1 VIAPTTKAQA
11 AEPIGSAQDLQAQL
25 VLRESPKTMLLG
37 VVSAWLLAAG
47 MWEGQRDPSYA
58 VRAFGWAF
66 AISLLL
72 LRGVW
77 IVKSRAADSASR
89 PNGQIVRLRR
99 NAFALAVL
107 WGLSSVLLLPGAE
120 FERQAL
126 LIVAIGLIT
135 MGGAVGRAVHVPQV
149 QAYVLIMSSLF
160 ALGLLAM
167 PGRFYLFVGLG
178 YVLFGAVIVLFI
190 RAQDNTVR
198 RERELNLEIDQLLR
212 KAEGARA
219 EAETARQLAER
230 ASASKTRFLA
240 TASHDLRQP
249 MHSIGLL
256 IGLIHQTADD
266 PRLQQLSAKAQQ
278 SIDAMERLF
287 GSLLDISKL
296 DAGSIQPD
304 VGPVDFG
311 ALLEAI
317 EHTWAPQAAEQG
329 LHLRV
334 RSTHHIV
341 RSDSALLERIVNNL
355 VSNAIRYTSHGSV
368 LVACRRRGQQCTL
381 QVWDTGM
388 GIAPENQAAIFEEF
402 YRVEGFGSGQGG
414 GLGLGLSIVQRSA
427 QILGHEVRV
436 VSRLGRG
443 SRFEVLMP
451 RLQSPVLHLAS
462 LQSNPGTETTLAGT
476 FVAILDDDEQ
486 NRNAMVEVFQAQ
498 GCPVVAGDSVDTL
511 LAALQS
517 HLRSP
522 ELIVA
527 DFRLGQSG
535 TGTAA
540 VQCVRQRCEEPIP
553 ALIVTADTDSSI
565 AEQTACIDAKLLT
578 KPVGAARLL
587 QAAVEALAA
596 RPTSS
601 RPPSSWV
608 AVSPTQSAGRART
621 ASMFCP

>member
-1 VIAPTTKAQA
+1 VTVAA
-11 AEPIGSAQDLQAQL
+11 AEAQVAGPIGSAQDLQAQL

-37 VVSAWLLAAG
+37 VASAWLLAAG
-47 MWEGQRDPSYA
+47 MWEAQRDPSYA
-58 VRAFGWAF
+58 IKAFGWAF
-66 AISLLL
+66 AISALL

-77 IVKSRAADSASR
+77 IVKSRAADPASR
-89 PNGQIVRLRR
+89 SNGRIARLQR
-99 NAFALAVL
+99 NAFALAVM
-107 WGLSSVLLLPGAE
+107 WGLSSVLLLPGAD
-120 FERQAL
+120 FERQTL

-149 QAYVLIMSSLF
+149 QAYVLITSSLF

-178 YVLFGAVIVLFI
+178 YVLFGAAIVLFI

-212 KAEGARA
+212 KAESARA
-219 EAETARQLAER
+219 EAETAQQLAER

-278 SIDAMERLF
+278 SIDVMERLF

-296 DAGSIQPD
+296 DAGSVQPD

-311 ALLEAI
+311 ALLTGI
-317 EHTWAPQAAEQG
+317 EHTWAPQAAERG
-329 LHLRV
+329 LRLRV
-334 RSTHHIV
+334 RSNHHIV
-341 RSDSALLERIVNNL
+341 RSDSALLERILNNL
-355 VSNAIRYTSHGSV
+355 VSNAIGYTSQGGV
-368 LVACRRRGQQCTL
+368 LVACRRRGQQCAL

-388 GIAPENQAAIFEEF
+388 GIAPENQAAVFEEF
-402 YRVEGFGSGQGG
+402 YRVEGSGGWQDG

-427 QILGHEVRV
+427 QVLGHEVRV

-451 RLQSPVLHLAS
+451 RLQSQILHIRAF
-462 LQSNPGTETTLAGT
+462 QSDSGIQTTIAGT

-486 NRNAMVEVFQAQ
+486 NRSAMVEVFQAQ
-498 GCPVVAGDSVDTL
+498 GCPVVASASADAL
-511 LAALQS
+511 LAALQP

-527 DFRLGQSG
+527 DFRLGKTG
-535 TGTAA
+535 TGSAA
-540 VQCVRQRCEEPIP
+540 VQCVRQRYEEPIP

-565 AEQTACIDAKLLT
+565 AEQTARIDAKLLI
-578 KPVGAARLL
+578 KPVGTARLL
-587 QAAVEALAA
+587 QAAAEALAA
-596 RPTSS
+596 SRTSTL
-601 RPPSSWV
+601 RPSS
-608 AVSPTQSAGRART
+608 
-621 ASMFCP
+621 